1 MLGRNQFLFS
11 ALDLNVENDEI
22 EIDPYTG
29 LTKREHVKI
38 IDNLLRWKER
48 EKARKSEAENGKNE
62 EAV

>member
-1 MLGRNQFLFS
+1 LRMS
-11 ALDLNVENDEI
+11 LNLWIENKKTMI
-22 EIDPYTG
+22 VMSR
-29 LTKREHVKI
+29 REHVKI